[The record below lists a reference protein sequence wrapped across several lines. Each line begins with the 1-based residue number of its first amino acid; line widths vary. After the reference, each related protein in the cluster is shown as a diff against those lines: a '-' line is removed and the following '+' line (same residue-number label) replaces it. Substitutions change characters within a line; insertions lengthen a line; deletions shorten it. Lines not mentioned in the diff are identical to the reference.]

1 MSERRRFFPATPVQ
15 RVPGRTVELEM
26 QLRPEAPVAPAQA
39 PAEPPPAGGCELF
52 GVGWFIDTST
62 IGWNHSVSV
71 LSETLADGRTHF
83 WDDGFKAQHM
93 YWQGSPEHVGGWGR
107 PIPEPGFHCTEL
119 RLWRAGPGFPMVFY
133 GMLQGASM
141 TAVRWELSWDAPMA
155 ENPGVS
161 EFGDFAYTWGNV
173 LCVQLV
179 EDGGGGL
186 PAVELTATA
195 FCAEQAVGTLILGW
209 ERPGW

>member
-1 MSERRRFFPATPVQ
+1 
-15 RVPGRTVELEM
+15 
-26 QLRPEAPVAPAQA
+26 
-39 PAEPPPAGGCELF
+39 
-52 GVGWFIDTST
+52 
-62 IGWNHSVSV
+62 
-71 LSETLADGRTHF
+71 
-83 WDDGFKAQHM
+83 
-93 YWQGSPEHVGGWGR
+93 
-107 PIPEPGFHCTEL
+107 
-119 RLWRAGPGFPMVFY
+119 MVFY

-161 EFGDFAYTWGNV
+161 EFGDVAYTWGNV

-179 EDGGGGL
+179 EDGGGGW

-195 FCAEQAVGTLILGW
+195 FCAEQAVGTLIFGC